1 MLCQNKTL
9 NKKPLAKNEPQSVKK
24 CLYTRMHEII
34 YAHTSVHKFFLK
46 KKCTYSNRKTAQL
59 QRKTRLEIAT
69 RVFKTNQEYHEK

>member
-34 YAHTSVHKFFLK
+34 YAHTSVHKFFL
-46 KKCTYSNRKTAQL
+46 RKSVITDVCPSIVKNCL
-59 QRKTRLEIAT
+59 P
-69 RVFKTNQEYHEK
+69 